1 LADKQPT
8 NSRKNPGR
16 PFQKGTSGNPNG
28 RPKKGDS
35 MADICNELLSAKSIR
50 LTITPQEGTPIKK
63 LIKSQKSIRHA
74 VAVIQIEKA
83 LAGDMPAVNFLTDR
97 SEGRPAQTI
106 IQKDSNKPD
115 FTELTFIT
123 MKQ

>member
-1 LADKQPT
+1 
-8 NSRKNPGR
+8 
-16 PFQKGTSGNPNG
+16 
-28 RPKKGDS
+28 

-115 FTELTFIT
+115 FTELKFIT